1 MIAFKTNC
9 FENELPWEHLTEE
22 NSNNII
28 LKNVLA
34 LVTGNLN
41 DFWIIYLFHKV

>member
-1 MIAFKTNC
+1 MISFKTNC
-9 FENELPWEHLTEE
+9 FENELPWERLTEE
-22 NSNNII
+22 NSKNIV

-41 DFWIIYLFHKV
+41 YFRII